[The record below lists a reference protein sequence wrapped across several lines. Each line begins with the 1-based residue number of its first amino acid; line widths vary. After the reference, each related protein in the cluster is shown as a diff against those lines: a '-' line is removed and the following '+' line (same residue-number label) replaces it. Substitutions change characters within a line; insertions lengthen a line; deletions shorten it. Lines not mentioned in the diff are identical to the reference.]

1 MARFV
6 GIFFLCILV
15 DVACE
20 DEDALFN
27 TWERIHGV
35 LIDGVLIDEHGA
47 VTRISNVEPALKTW
61 VNGESR
67 TLLKANDVPWPTV
80 MIGDDVRMVF
90 LEQSRVP
97 PKDWRQSVQRRPV
110 FLSLSSGS

>member
-1 MARFV
+1 MFEFV
-6 GIFFLCILV
+6 FFCAILF

-20 DEDALFN
+20 DEDALLD
-27 TWERIHGV
+27 TQERIHGV
-35 LIDGVLIDEHGA
+35 LFDGVLIEEHGA
-47 VTRISNVEPALKTW
+47 VTRISNVEPALKSW

-67 TLLKANDVPWPTV
+67 TSLKANDVPWPTV
-80 MIGDDVRMVF
+80 MIGDYVRMVF